1 MIYRAPPPLSP
12 KQLAARQKV
21 RELIRKSRLEGGT
34 DRMEAAEAGDPGLIL
49 GNGRREAILRRL
61 AYLKALRHSKDL

>member
-1 MIYRAPPPLSP
+1 MIYRASFPLGP

-21 RELIRKSRLEGGT
+21 RELIRNSRLERDTG
-34 DRMEAAEAGDPGLIL
+34 RMDVAEAGDPGLIL

-61 AYLKALRHSKDL
+61 AYLKTLRHSKDM